1 MRLQSP
7 RIKNKGM
14 KKDAK
19 DKRPFTPALFPS
31 EKPIQFAQNT
41 DIFSSISPNAARSF
55 VIIDP
60 VANAEGIP
68 PTFISYAHFFPNG
81 ILRET
86 VAETELE
93 TFGTALESL
102 MYCFT
107 PHEGA
112 SACPSLG
119 NSPLTAS

>member
-1 MRLQSP
+1 MKSP
-7 RIKNKGM
+7 QIKNKGM
-14 KKDAK
+14 KKRRKGQSVHSHRRD
-19 DKRPFTPALFPS
+19 FPS

-68 PTFISYAHFFPNG
+68 PTFISYAHFPPNG

-86 VAETELE
+86 DAETELE
-93 TFGTALESL
+93 TFGVAYVLLYS
-102 MYCFT
+102 
-107 PHEGA
+107 
-112 SACPSLG
+112 S
-119 NSPLTAS
+119 